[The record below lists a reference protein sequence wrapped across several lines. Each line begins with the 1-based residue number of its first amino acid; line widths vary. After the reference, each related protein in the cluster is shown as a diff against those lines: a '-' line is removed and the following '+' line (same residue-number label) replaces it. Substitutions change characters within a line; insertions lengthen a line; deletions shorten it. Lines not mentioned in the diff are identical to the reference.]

1 MDPDLKDTQFLA
13 TEESLEEAKDGRALA
28 LLEKKATVARNKRL
42 MKKMKDQK
50 ELLVTMEANIEE
62 MEEECADL
70 RKDNND
76 LLDET
81 DNDAA
86 HKEDFDMEP
95 PSDPEDDD
103 QMEEEDPEELVF
115 EPEEDD
121 KVIIEEDTTAHHHE
135 E

>member
-1 MDPDLKDTQFLA
+1 MDLDLKATHLLA
-13 TEESLEEAKDGRALA
+13 MEESLEEAKAGRALA
-28 LLEKKATVARNKRL
+28 LLEKKATVSRNKRL

-50 ELLVTMEANIEE
+50 ELLVTMEAKIEE
-62 MEEECADL
+62 LEEECANL

-95 PSDPEDDD
+95 QSDPEDDD
-103 QMEEEDPEELVF
+103 QIEEEDPEELIF
-115 EPEEDD
+115 DPEEEDE
-121 KVIIEEDTTAHHHE
+121 VIIEEDTTARHPKE
-135 E
+135 